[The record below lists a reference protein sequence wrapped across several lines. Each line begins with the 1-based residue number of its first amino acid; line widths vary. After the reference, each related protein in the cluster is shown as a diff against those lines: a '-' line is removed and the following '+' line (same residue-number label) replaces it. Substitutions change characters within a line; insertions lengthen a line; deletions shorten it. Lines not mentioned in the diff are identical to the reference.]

1 MATVYVSN
9 AVQATLYHTEL
20 TGQMSDGM
28 WENSNPRDHWK
39 IPSGATVVVDAANP
53 RLDFTPRRSYGFTK
67 LIEYVGDRMLQA
79 ARARLKYPNATDSAI
94 GNLDSDYVWEQTGE
108 YYEGVKASLS
118 SEFGIN
124 NKAEQALALKALES
138 YPYTIKDLK
147 QDLRAIQKLFTEAR
161 R

>member
-1 MATVYVSN
+1 MATVYVQN

-28 WENSNPRDHWK
+28 WENSLPRDHWK
-39 IPSGATVVVDAANP
+39 IPGNATVVVDATNP

-79 ARARLKYPNATDSAI
+79 ARARLKFPNASDSAI
-94 GNLDSDYVWEQTGE
+94 RSLDSDYVWDQCGE
-108 YYEGVKASLS
+108 YYDKVKALLT

-124 NKAEQALALKALES
+124 NKAEQALVLKALES

-161 R
+161 K